1 MTRPPSSKRPSSKRP
16 SSKRPKRSVPPNVLA
31 LATLPSL
38 GITSAQLLIDVGI
51 KDEAA
56 LRAMGPEACFRSL
69 RFHFGRRV
77 STNFIYALE
86 CAIRG
91 IGWKMLEPARKTAL
105 RVAAQRI
112 VHDLEA
118 GQGEAPL

>member
-1 MTRPPSSKRPSSKRP
+1 VVWSGLQREAKALRKMTRSPSSKHAA
-16 SSKRPKRSVPPNVLA
+16 RSVPPNVLA
-31 LATLPSL
+31 LAALPSL
-38 GITSAQLLIDVGI
+38 GVTSAQMLFDVGI
-51 KDEAA
+51 KDEAT

-91 IGWKMLEPARKTAL
+91 ISWKMLKPARKTAL
-105 RVAAQRI
+105 REAARRI
-112 VHDLEA
+112 ILDLE
-118 GQGEAPL
+118 G

>member
-1 MTRPPSSKRPSSKRP
+1 MTRPPFSKRPT
-16 SSKRPKRSVPPNVLA
+16 RSTPPNVLA
-31 LATLPSL
+31 LAALPSL
-38 GITSAQLLIDVGI
+38 GVTSAQMLIDVGI
-51 KDEAA
+51 KDEAT

-91 IGWKMLEPARKTAL
+91 IGWKMLEPARKAAL
-105 RVAAQRI
+105 REVAKRI
-112 VHDLEA
+112 VLELE
-118 GQGEAPL
+118 G

>member
-1 MTRPPSSKRPSSKRP
+1 MTRPPSGKRSSSRHPPSKRST
-16 SSKRPKRSVPPNVLA
+16 RSVPPNVLA
-31 LATLPSL
+31 LAALPSL
-38 GITSAQLLIDVGI
+38 GVTSAQMLFDVGI
-51 KDEAA
+51 KDEAT

-91 IGWKMLEPARKTAL
+91 IAWKILKPARKAAL
-105 RVAAQRI
+105 REAARRI
-112 VHDLEA
+112 ILELE
-118 GQGEAPL
+118 G